1 MKDPQLDALL
11 RSVPEPDRPDE
22 YWRDFPADTLRRL
35 SHRKLAAPHRK
46 PLVPQLLRWSPLA
59 AVLVAAWA
67 GWHRHAVPTPEIA
80 DRELQEI
87 REVWQELS
95 VLFPHQLRAVVL
107 EPEGPRI
114 LLAEAPDLPD
124 STPLLV
130 RSCNIGTCRAAVTL
144 SGQRIELGGETLDV
158 LSTAD
163 GQILVAGSEALWPM
177 APGHF
182 LLNAQPLRG
191 PL

>member
-22 YWRDFPADTLRRL
+22 YWRDFPAETLRRRG
-35 SHRKLAAPHRK
+35 HRNHVAPRRK
-46 PLVPQLLRWSPLA
+46 SLVPQLLRWSPLA

-67 GWHRHAVPTPEIA
+67 GWLRHPVRTPEIA
-80 DRELQEI
+80 DPELQEI

-95 VLFPHQLRAVVL
+95 ILFPHQLRAVVL

-114 LLAEAPDLPD
+114 LLAETPDLPD
-124 STPLLV
+124 SAPLLV
-130 RSCNIGTCRAAVTL
+130 RSCNTGTCRVAVTF

-163 GQILVAGSEALWPM
+163 GRILVAGSEALWPM
-177 APGHF
+177 APGRSH
-182 LLNAQPLRG
+182 LNAQPLSG